1 MAQLMQPFDASQH
14 DPTQSAGQMPIG
26 KHPVVITSSEIKA
39 TNAGDGGMLVFNLQI
54 IDGPQKG
61 GTGVYRLNLYH
72 QTNEQTVQIAHK
84 QLSAI
89 CYVIGVFNVAN
100 TEQMHNIPFVV
111 EVGPQKNDPQY
122 TEVKKVYDMQ
132 GNEPGKTGQ
141 AAPAAP
147 AATTPA
153 AVAPVQPN
161 VAPATPP
168 VATPTAPAPTAWAA
182 PAETAPPPNAAA
194 PAAWTPAPA
203 AGGAAP
209 ANTPAAGGKA
219 PWEA

>member
-1 MAQLMQPFDASQH
+1 MQPFDASQH

-61 GTGVYRLNLYH
+61 GTGAYRLNLYH
-72 QTNEQTVQIAHK
+72 QTNEQTVQIAK
-84 QLSAI
+84 RQLSAI

-132 GNEPGKTGQ
+132 GNEPKKGQ
-141 AAPAAP
+141 AAPAP
-147 AATTPA
+147 TPA
-153 AVAPVQPN
+153 PAPVQPTPPP
-161 VAPATPP
+161 VAAPAT
-168 VATPTAPAPTAWAA
+168 TAPTSWAPPAEPAPAA
-182 PAETAPPPNAAA
+182 PNAA

-203 AGGAAP
+203 TGAP
-209 ANTPAAGGKA
+209 ANAPAAAGGKA
-219 PWEA
+219 PWE